1 MIKLILCSTAMTL
14 VKIKLM
20 ERFETRRTRTYN
32 INNNNNIR
40 LTLGFITIIVIDT

>member
-1 MIKLILCSTAMTL
+1 MIKLILCSTAMTM

-20 ERFETRRTRTYN
+20 ERFETRCTRKYN
-32 INNNNNIR
+32 INNIR